1 MDGNPKQMIVERI
14 KGATNLL
21 VTVSRNPSVDALAA
35 ALALT
40 LMINKMDKHA
50 TAVFSGEVPPA
61 ISFLEPSK
69 TFESNVNSLRDF
81 IIALDKEKAD
91 RLRYKIEDDVV
102 RIYITPYRTTISQDD
117 LQFSQGDFN
126 VDLIVALGV
135 DKREDLDQAISA
147 HGRILHDA
155 TVATININTEVSS
168 LGNVD
173 WSDASASSL
182 CEMLMS
188 LSEALQPGVLDQQI
202 ASALLTGIVAAT
214 DRFSNPHTNPKVMTM
229 AAQLMAAGANQQLI
243 AAQLELGES
252 PARQATTAPVSSVNT
267 TAQADGSMQVQHDTL
282 PEPPQPIAT
291 PVTPVPAPEQP
302 KAEPALQQTPE
313 VPSAEQ
319 STTSLISP
327 ARVSD
332 WRDTMSHPPLMG
344 AALSATADEAQK
356 DKLREET
363 DDRNRTILSHDT
375 PAESAPLPVTD
386 TTPEPL
392 PTPADVALDYEPS
405 ALPTPAVPESHSS
418 SVSAPTSLDSQS
430 AQQPVTPPALT
441 IADLEAEAHNNI
453 PQPETLPAATID
465 EARAAV
471 DSALH
476 EVSSPFAPPVI
487 EPAAPAVIPP
497 SPQAVPPVAPLPQP
511 TTEIT
516 LPPPPPLPDF
526 SSLPPLPPLAPE
538 PTQPTAPVSPLF
550 PDLNPPVAEAS
561 SPAAPADPGQFR
573 LPGQ

>member
-50 TAVFSGEVPPA
+50 TAVFSGQIPPA

-252 PARQATTAPVSSVNT
+252 PARQATTVPPSSVST

-282 PEPPQPIAT
+282 PEPPQPIAP

-313 VPSAEQ
+313 TPSAEQ

-332 WRDTMSHPPLMG
+332 WRDTMNHPPLMG

-375 PAESAPLPVTD
+375 PAESAPLPVID

-392 PTPADVALDYEPS
+392 PTPADVSLDYEPS

-418 SVSAPTSLDSQS
+418 SVSAPISLDSQS

-497 SPQAVPPVAPLPQP
+497 SPQAVPPAAPLPQP

-550 PDLNPPVAEAS
+550 PDLNPPVAETS
-561 SPAAPADPGQFR
+561 PPAAPADPGQFR